1 MSSIRKHF
9 FFPLRNRTPD
19 SDDFST
25 RKGSYKLTLQNEFT
39 LRINQLIDRVS
50 EMRVIAKTRKRIHEL
65 SIENESRRND
75 TPTYGI

>member
-9 FFPLRNRTPD
+9 FFTLRNRTPD
-19 SDDFST
+19 ADDLST

-39 LRINQLIDRVS
+39 LRIDQLIDRVS

-75 TPTYGI
+75 APTYGI